1 MGPMYSFFRAV
12 LEVGILFVVINQVLY
27 YLRNTRGSLVLSGAL
42 ICVMA
47 LALAAKHLG
56 LLVIDY
62 ILSNLY
68 GSALLALIVIFQPE
82 LRRALAQL
90 GSIMVRQGKKRREF
104 IGELVAAV
112 RDMSRRKCGALIV
125 IERRIKLQML
135 IDDSIPLD
143 VKVNALILES
153 IFYPNSPLHD
163 GAVIIR
169 DDRILAA
176 RVILPLTR
184 AEHISRRIGTRH
196 RAALGIS
203 EESDAVSVTVSE
215 ETGAISIA
223 YRGIFHRDL
232 SIPQLE
238 QLLEKLIIQRDDSEI
253 QETVLM
259 MEEMDN
265 PTPLL
270 GTKEAESP
278 EQTPGT
284 GEPADPGQQPPAEKE
299 NGEASVNA
307 D

>member
-1 MGPMYSFFRAV
+1 MESMYTFLRGA
-12 LEVGILFVVINQVLY
+12 LEIAILFIVINQILY

-47 LALAAKHLG
+47 LALTANQLG
-56 LLVIDY
+56 LQVIDY

-68 GSALLALIVIFQPE
+68 GSAMLALIVIFQPE

-90 GSIMVRQGKKRREF
+90 GSMMVWQGKKQREF

-112 RDMSRRKCGALIV
+112 RDMSKRKCGALIV
-125 IERRIKLQML
+125 IERRIRLQML

-169 DDRILAA
+169 DNHILAA

-184 AEHISRRIGTRH
+184 VENISRRLGTRH

-203 EESDAVSVTVSE
+203 EETDAVSVTVSE

-223 YRGIFHRDL
+223 YRGVFHRDL

-238 QLLEKLIIQRDDSEI
+238 QLLEKLIIQKDDSEI
-253 QETVLM
+253 SETLLM
-259 MEEMDN
+259 MEECDN
-265 PTPLL
+265 TGTLL
-270 GTKEAESP
+270 NNGA
-278 EQTPGT
+278 EQT
-284 GEPADPGQQPPAEKE
+284 GEKHVD
-299 NGEASVNA
+299 
-307 D
+307 

>member
-1 MGPMYSFFRAV
+1 MDSFYTVLKAI
-12 LEVGILFVVINQVLY
+12 LEVGILFVVINELLY
-27 YLRNTRGSLVLSGAL
+27 YLRNTRGSLVLTGAL
-42 ICVMA
+42 ISVMA
-47 LALAAKHLG
+47 LALAANQLG
-56 LLVIDY
+56 LQVINY
-62 ILSNLY
+62 ILSTLY
-68 GSALLALIVIFQPE
+68 ASAFLALIILFQPE

-90 GSIMVRQGKKRREF
+90 GSIMVWQGKKKREF

-143 VKVNALILES
+143 IKVNSLILES

-169 DDRILAA
+169 DDRIQAA

-184 AEHISRRIGTRH
+184 NEKISPRLGTRH

-203 EESDAVSVTVSE
+203 DETDAVSVVVSE

-223 YRGIFHRDL
+223 CKEEFHRDL
-232 SIPQLE
+232 SLPQLE
-238 QLLEKLIIQRDDSEI
+238 RLLEQYIIQKADSEI
-253 QETVLM
+253 SETMLA
-259 MEEMDN
+259 MEECDN
-265 PTPLL
+265 TGLL
-270 GTKEAESP
+270 M
-278 EQTPGT
+278 
-284 GEPADPGQQPPAEKE
+284 PPSQEK
-299 NGEASVNA
+299 GGSQNA

>member
-1 MGPMYSFFRAV
+1 MDSFYTVLKAI
-12 LEVGILFVVINQVLY
+12 LEVAILFVVINELLY
-27 YLRNTRGSLVLSGAL
+27 YLRNTRGSLVLTGAL
-42 ICVMA
+42 IGVMA
-47 LALAAKHLG
+47 LALAANQLG
-56 LLVIDY
+56 LQVINY
-62 ILSNLY
+62 ILSTLY
-68 GSALLALIVIFQPE
+68 ASAFLALIILFQPE

-90 GSIMVRQGKKRREF
+90 GSIMVWQGKRKREF

-143 VKVNALILES
+143 IKVNSLILES

-169 DDRILAA
+169 DDRIQAA

-184 AEHISRRIGTRH
+184 NEKISPRLGTRH

-203 EESDAVSVTVSE
+203 DETDAVSVVVSE

-223 YRGIFHRDL
+223 CKDEFHRDL
-232 SIPQLE
+232 SLPQLE
-238 QLLEKLIIQRDDSEI
+238 RLLEQYIIQKADSEI
-253 QETVLM
+253 SETMLA
-259 MEEMDN
+259 MEECDN
-265 PTPLL
+265 SGLL
-270 GTKEAESP
+270 M
-278 EQTPGT
+278 
-284 GEPADPGQQPPAEKE
+284 PPAQEK
-299 NGEASVNA
+299 GTSKDA

>member
-1 MGPMYSFFRAV
+1 MESMFSLLRAGLQV
-12 LEVGILFVVINQVLY
+12 AILFIVINQILY
-27 YLRNTRGSLVLSGAL
+27 YLRNTRGSLVLSGVL
-42 ICVMA
+42 IGVMA
-47 LALAAKHLG
+47 LAIAAKHLG
-56 LLVIDY
+56 LQVINY

-68 GSALLALIVIFQPE
+68 GSALLALIIIFQPE

-90 GSIMVRQGKKRREF
+90 GSLMVREGRKRREF
-104 IGELVAAV
+104 TGELVAAV
-112 RDMSRRKCGALIV
+112 RDMSLRKCGALIV
-125 IERRIKLQML
+125 IERRMKLQAL

-143 VKVNALILES
+143 IKVNALVLES

-184 AEHISRRIGTRH
+184 AEHISSRLGTRH

-223 YRGIFHRDL
+223 CLGNFHRDL

-238 QLLEKLIIQRDDSEI
+238 QLLEQLIVQRDDSEI
-253 QETVLM
+253 PETMLM
-259 MEEMDN
+259 LEEMDN
-265 PTPLL
+265 SNQLL
-270 GTKEAESP
+270 AAKNEEKEAEN
-278 EQTPGT
+278 
-284 GEPADPGQQPPAEKE
+284 AE
-299 NGEASVNA
+299 
-307 D
+307 

>member
-1 MGPMYSFFRAV
+1 MESMLTVFKAI
-12 LEVGILFVVINQVLY
+12 LEVGILFIVINELLY
-27 YLRNTRGSLVLSGAL
+27 YLRNTRGSLVLTGAL
-42 ICVMA
+42 IGVMA
-47 LALAAKHLG
+47 LALAANQLG
-56 LLVIDY
+56 LQVINY
-62 ILSNLY
+62 ILSTLY
-68 GSALLALIVIFQPE
+68 ASAFLALIIIFQPE

-90 GSIMVRQGKKRREF
+90 GSIMVWQGKRKREF

-143 VKVNALILES
+143 IKVNSLILES

-169 DDRILAA
+169 DDRIQAA

-184 AEHISRRIGTRH
+184 NEKISPRLGTRH

-203 EESDAVSVTVSE
+203 DETDAVSVVVSE

-223 YRGIFHRDL
+223 CKDEFHRDL
-232 SIPQLE
+232 SLPQLE
-238 QLLEKLIIQRDDSEI
+238 RLLEQYIIQKADSEI
-253 QETVLM
+253 SETMLA
-259 MEEMDN
+259 MEECDN
-265 PTPLL
+265 SGLL
-270 GTKEAESP
+270 M
-278 EQTPGT
+278 
-284 GEPADPGQQPPAEKE
+284 PPAQEK
-299 NGEASVNA
+299 GTSKDA

>member
-1 MGPMYSFFRAV
+1 
-12 LEVGILFVVINQVLY
+12 
-27 YLRNTRGSLVLSGAL
+27 
-42 ICVMA
+42 
-47 LALAAKHLG
+47 
-56 LLVIDY
+56 
-62 ILSNLY
+62 
-68 GSALLALIVIFQPE
+68 
-82 LRRALAQL
+82 
-90 GSIMVRQGKKRREF
+90 MVRQGKKRREF

-184 AEHISRRIGTRH
+184 AEHISRRLGTRH

-203 EESDAVSVTVSE
+203 EESDAVSVIVSE
-215 ETGAISIA
+215 ETGSISIA
-223 YRGIFHRDL
+223 YRGNFHRDL
-232 SIPQLE
+232 SMPQLE
-238 QLLEKLIIQRDDSEI
+238 QLLEKLIIQRDDSETA
-253 QETVLM
+253 ETAKMIEATDNQGLLPG
-259 MEEMDN
+259 MEED
-265 PTPLL
+265 TDIQDQL
-270 GTKEAESP
+270 
-278 EQTPGT
+278 PGL
-284 GEPADPGQQPPAEKE
+284 EEK
-299 NGEASVNA
+299 GEAVKNA